1 MKIVRRPM
9 PATVLFGL
17 VCGILFVPV
26 TVALSYVFS
35 WSTALRATLW
45 FWLASYGFL
54 LARWGKVNFAKILF
68 PLLIVFLFVC
78 WGSSARPFLLLSLGI
93 LSWIRSGIC
102 FHKPLPG
109 MLGTELFLSVGGGA
123 LVAYFMPHSP
133 ATWAMGL
140 WMFFLI
146 QSLYFLVVRDAG
158 HRQQDV
164 SLDPFEQARRRAE
177 EILSDGV
184 TG

>member
-9 PATVLFGL
+9 PGTVLFGL
-17 VCGILFVPV
+17 VCGISFVPV
-26 TVALSYVFS
+26 SVALSYVFL
-35 WSTALRATLW
+35 WPTALRMTLW
-45 FWLASYGFL
+45 FCLASYGCL
-54 LARWGKVNFAKILF
+54 LARWGKVNFASIFF
-68 PLLIVFLFVC
+68 PLLIVFLFVF
-78 WGSSARPFLLLSLGI
+78 WGNSARLFLLLSLGV

-102 FHKPLPG
+102 FQRPLRR

-123 LVAYFMPHSP
+123 LVAFFMPHSP

-146 QSLYFLVVRDAG
+146 QSLYFLVVRDLG
-158 HRQQDV
+158 DRRQDV

-177 EILSDGV
+177 EILSGWV
-184 TG
+184 G